1 MPGKSLHFLFT
12 LKLSKYSFS
21 LSVSTALNFKNTME
35 IKDVNGRPHD
45 FTQYQV
51 QMIMLIGWVA
61 FFASWISNIFYYK
74 VHPSAVDFNTGR
86 FRSKFFVYFLGRKV
100 KLPGY
105 RGEFEEIAEAEEG
118 EDQNDV
124 MED

>member
-1 MPGKSLHFLFT
+1 M
-12 LKLSKYSFS
+12 
-21 LSVSTALNFKNTME
+21 SVSTALKLKNTME

-105 RGEFEEIAEAEEG
+105 RGGEEIEVAEAEVG